1 MSAGWRELPLP
12 SSLPSGR
19 ALPPSRKRM
28 ASPQRK
34 THGKGRFY
42 GRYIPCVICHDSGM
56 YRRTTHVSR
65 GCMLLPLRPAQK
77 LARRRSFVPRSAL
90 CLPSA
95 ARQAAK
101 SEPCCARQPKP
112 TYTQPVSE
120 SKSEGYVPPI
130 PPRFFRQSAGLH
142 VRSPYGVRLTDEQ
155 TIAYDA
161 ALVHSLG
168 GETRACCRN
177 AVAGQTPAG
186 VVTHADSMKHA
197 LDRGFWL
204 VDAPAPPG
212 LRAGPWTACPGRGT
226 KAIASLIP
234 LSWEKRTRP
243 RTKTRP
249 NGQPF

>member
-1 MSAGWRELPLP
+1 
-12 SSLPSGR
+12 
-19 ALPPSRKRM
+19 M

-42 GRYIPCVICHDSGM
+42 GRYVPCVICHDSGM

-77 LARRRSFVPRSAL
+77 LARRRSFMPRSAL

-95 ARQAAK
+95 ARRAAK

-112 TYTQPVSE
+112 TYTPPVSE

-155 TIAYDA
+155 IIAYDA

-234 LSWEKRTRP
+234 LSREKRTRP